1 MITARYTPGSRL
13 GNQMMQYASLYSLSR
28 YLDYRLSIP
37 PIDDFINTSMRP
49 AIGRVF
55 KTPEDMYRL
64 KARHFINYEKIDPC
78 LQRTIVNHECC
89 YLENIYNFDH
99 LRKELLQ
106 LFAFKQTKL
115 NDYCFFVRRAS
126 ELKTTKIDRISP
138 RDVVVSLRIGDFVS
152 AKKPT
157 DRWRRC
163 VYTRFLGFDYF
174 DIILSLMRFDRL
186 FITSDEPLHPL
197 LGAFGKYDP
206 ILVRNDTPA
215 KTMAF
220 VTRFDRIA
228 ISESTYSW
236 WAAYLSNASEVY
248 YPISKRGLWGVNT
261 RWNCAKSMWRK
272 VNSINARDR
281 DLYLRV
287 DHERYKYVHQ
297 ESGVIY
303 KYYDAPGKRPRE
315 DFTKTK

>member
-1 MITARYTPGSRL
+1 
-13 GNQMMQYASLYSLSR
+13 
-28 YLDYRLSIP
+28 
-37 PIDDFINTSMRP
+37 
-49 AIGRVF
+49 
-55 KTPEDMYRL
+55 
-64 KARHFINYEKIDPC
+64 
-78 LQRTIVNHECC
+78 
-89 YLENIYNFDH
+89 
-99 LRKELLQ
+99 
-106 LFAFKQTKL
+106 
-115 NDYCFFVRRAS
+115 
-126 ELKTTKIDRISP
+126 
-138 RDVVVSLRIGDFVS
+138 
-152 AKKPT
+152 
-157 DRWRRC
+157 
-163 VYTRFLGFDYF
+163 
-174 DIILSLMRFDRL
+174 
-186 FITSDEPLHPL
+186 
-197 LGAFGKYDP
+197 
-206 ILVRNDTPA
+206 
-215 KTMAF
+215 MAF